1 MEILERSKRGNSK
14 TVVMEKFKIKYTTV
28 VEEEVSFNKYM
39 ALKIRELR
47 KLRGITQEEFANRIG
62 LTRASVVNIE
72 QGRQILTMKNLYLI
86 CAFFQVKSSEL
97 IPF

>member
-1 MEILERSKRGNSK
+1 MD
-14 TVVMEKFKIKYTTV
+14 KFKIKYTTV

-47 KLRGITQEEFANRIG
+47 KQRGITQEEFAKRIG

-72 QGRQILTMKNLYLI
+72 KGRQILTMKNLYLI
-86 CAFFQVKSSEL
+86 CTFFQIKSSEL

>member
-1 MEILERSKRGNSK
+1 
-14 TVVMEKFKIKYTTV
+14 MEKFKIKYTTV
-28 VEEEVSFNKYM
+28 IEEEVSFNKYM

-47 KLRGITQEEFANRIG
+47 KQRGITQEEFANRIG

-72 QGRQILTMKNLYLI
+72 KGRQILTMKNLYLI
-86 CAFFQVKSSEL
+86 CSFFQIKSSEL